1 MKDWQFYLAILILII
16 LVNIKVKEGNEVL
29 PEYVYNYNKPS
40 EIIDEMQSIII
51 DEPNPDKIRYVDTK
65 QQSNQ
70 LETNRDEEN
79 DIYNIDNA
87 SLNKCNF
94 ELAGINNTITSTEN
108 ETRLAQEQLDT
119 IEIPLL
125 NKCNQ
130 LSQLIMGYD
139 QCKYNRLYRHSL
151 LFL

>member
-16 LVNIKVKEGNEVL
+16 LVNIKVKEGYEIL

-40 EIIDEMQSIII
+40 EIIDEMQTIIN

-70 LETNRDEEN
+70 LETNRNNEN
-79 DIYNIDNA
+79 DTYISNNTILKN
-87 SLNKCNF
+87 CNS
-94 ELAGINNTITSTEN
+94 ELDGINNTIITTEN
-108 ETRLAQEQLDT
+108 ETRFLQQQLDN

-125 NKCNQ
+125 NKCFQFNDILMQ
-130 LSQLIMGYD
+130 YD
-139 QCKYNRLYRHSL
+139 ACQARKAYIEMIL
-151 LFL
+151 